1 MLEGIFMTC
10 RRSSKEMIFFNIP
23 WLSQTAPQIN
33 MQPKPSQ
40 RYPRIKNVKYM
51 VFFFFR
57 QSLKCQI
64 TIFSTNNGRQQSIC
78 IKTKQFPVRL
88 ITFLPYYLNWKQPT
102 CQVVTKFSCTF
113 FFASYI
119 SSIFSHWMQLLRHF

>member
-88 ITFLPYYLNWKQPT
+88 ITFLPYYLNWKTTNMPSSHQI
-102 CQVVTKFSCTF
+102 FLYI

>member
-1 MLEGIFMTC
+1 MTC

-40 RYPRIKNVKYM
+40 RYSRNKDVKYM
-51 VFFFFR
+51 VFFFR

-64 TIFSTNNGRQQSIC
+64 TIFSTNNGWQQSIC
-78 IKTKQFPVRL
+78 IKTKQFPERL
-88 ITFLPYYLNWKQPT
+88 ITFLPYYLNLNITNMPNVHQ
-102 CQVVTKFSCTF
+102 TF
-113 FFASYI
+113 LYI
-119 SSIFSHWMQLLRHF
+119 LLPIPWAFLVSDCICWDISKD

>member
-10 RRSSKEMIFFNIP
+10 RRSSKEMIFFNVP

-40 RYPRIKNVKYM
+40 RYSRNKDVKY
-51 VFFFFR
+51 VVFFFR

-78 IKTKQFPVRL
+78 IKTKKFPKHL
-88 ITFLPYYLNWKQPT
+88 ITFLPYYLNLNITNMPNVHQTFLYILLPIPWA
-102 CQVVTKFSCTF
+102 FSVSECICWD
-113 FFASYI
+113 I
-119 SSIFSHWMQLLRHF
+119 SKN